1 MKSITRMGGT
11 HAPNPVQTPARA
23 AATPPKKPSSSGFQV
38 RPGTDLKF
46 VPQGNTVT
54 PDSHAR
60 TERSSPSGIR
70 SLPASIKKARQGAST
85 ASHSPV
91 RSVRFTPDT
100 KKPDGRSAS
109 LLSTPLQL
117 QLLERSRTTASTVE
131 QALKARTAGSLRQES
146 PRQLRVHFST
156 PNPKAIGPKPE
167 SSVPAFKTEVMLGGP
182 KYKSTFATYK
192 ATFIEALGDSKG
204 APLAL
209 VHVADPET
217 RKRLTE
223 DARTSSDVNVFK
235 PSTVSL
241 TPPAKKFVKTSR
253 ASEFFLINV
262 KNISLTYE
270 AMMPDQR
277 SKSLTIPKSDSDVQ
291 SPSTQQ
297 AWSSTG
303 RAAQGGGQSSG
314 HKPSGAQRR
323 LVFADDVG
331 RPRADVLSKAG
342 IVPGKPTKDSIVELL
357 PGRRKTTVPGNDLKP
372 PVVAKQAPPESAS
385 TALNAGTQQR
395 IPSQES
401 PKVLAATQLPLEA
414 VPGAEV
420 PNALGQSMSAPSIEP
435 RQERMLLTAEN
446 SLSANGRLAQDLR
459 NSRVL
464 IGNSIAGELVGDDD
478 LMSERFSKTSFLV
491 RPIDLK
497 SDDGLSSRG
506 HRLLRTSDPLKNV
519 YEIDSSTTSVEW
531 DPRPL
536 ADLTERSRPA
546 SADSASTQSPVGDPE
561 GSKEMP
567 ATDNKAGTGNSSSSS
582 SFSSAKG
589 TPFPDGTRLNVSNAF
604 SGQGGALAK
613 ELDGRQVRINGS
625 IDGQLVGD
633 KALLSRRQS
642 ATNVLVRPVDGNS
655 QDRLQL
661 IGKAAEGIPGER
673 ETVYEVDLADVTVKL
688 EKSERTVDNTAWR
701 TGFDIH
707 RNPVTRGTVVTRN
720 IVEFHDLAKP
730 EHRLNAG
737 AKLQLSLGTRSCQ
750 VTLIDTDFHKKLGV
764 VLEPNSSMPAEIR
777 SLVARRT
784 KTAFWVDVTRLQVK
798 VLDNPVSDK
807 P

>member
-1 MKSITRMGGT
+1 MNQGRQQFREEPKQYPQTLGLGCSFRRKARMKSITRMGGT

-23 AATPPKKPSSSGFQV
+23 AATPPKKPSSTGFQV

-277 SKSLTIPKSDSDVQ
+277 SKSLTIPTSDS
-291 SPSTQQ
+291 
-297 AWSSTG
+297 
-303 RAAQGGGQSSG
+303 
-314 HKPSGAQRR
+314 
-323 LVFADDVG
+323 
-331 RPRADVLSKAG
+331 DVLSKAG
-342 IVPGKPTKDSIVELL
+342 IVPGKPTKDSILELL
-357 PGRRKTTVPGNDLKP
+357 PGRRKTTVPGDDLKP
-372 PVVAKQAPPESAS
+372 PVVAKHAPRESAS

-401 PKVLAATQLPLEA
+401 PKDLAATQLPLEA

-582 SFSSAKG
+582 SSSSFSSAKG

-642 ATNVLVRPVDGNS
+642 ATNVLVRPVDANS